1 MFPGSFGLILHSQV
15 NSQSSQ
21 PSSQHLVNQTNLR
34 SINSSILKSMN
45 QRMHSSIHPSEN
57 DDPSFREFNRP
68 TKQSHHY
75 KWRSSRSRGW
85 TPTPRR
91 SSRSFGSA
99 SLGLPGEVH
108 GRVSARVHVGG
119 MALACQDLDL
129 RASLTPP
136 PGPMRQL
143 ELVSVCGSFS

>member
-57 DDPSFREFNRP
+57 DPSFREFNRP

-108 GRVSARVHVGG
+108 GVSAVHVGG
-119 MALACQDLDL
+119 PGLSRPSLAIPN
-129 RASLTPP
+129 TPP

-143 ELVSVCGSFS
+143 GLVSVCGSFS